1 MQTEPSFN
9 YQALGVYFY
18 IAQWL
23 FNIGLAVWVYFRNAD
38 SENSKS
44 IDTVAKDLDAF
55 IKVSQRANDEQNIRF
70 AVLQNTVAQL
80 PDQETIT
87 LLRTDMADTKARLKG
102 LDDLMRR
109 VEASLHRIESFML
122 ENK

>member
-1 MQTEPSFN
+1 MQTEPAFN

-38 SENSKS
+38 SANTKS
-44 IDTVAKDLDAF
+44 INAVATDLEAF
-55 IKVSQRANDEQNIRF
+55 IQVSQRANDEQNIRF

-80 PDQETIT
+80 PDQETVT
-87 LLRTDMADTKARLKG
+87 LLRTDMAESKARLKG
-102 LDDLMRR
+102 IDDLMRR
-109 VEASLHRIESFML
+109 VEASQHRIESFML
-122 ENK
+122 EHK